1 MRPQHPAQAGTG
13 RSVGQAPL
21 PASLH
26 AALQVVLS
34 LVRLGV
40 RDVVLAPG
48 SRSAPFV
55 PVLAAAE
62 QAGLVRVRVVV
73 DERSAGF
80 VALGVARAA
89 LVDGWRRPA
98 AVITTSGT
106 AVANLHPAVAEAD
119 AAEVPMLVISAD
131 RPHELVGTG
140 ANQTTEQTGIFGRA
154 VRAVVD
160 LPADLS
166 TDLGQERAAAAIGGQ
181 LRRAVEAA
189 RGWLTNDP
197 GPAQVNIRFRP
208 PLALPAEDE
217 GEAAHYLQTAV
228 AAAAAGEGEQRWGG
242 RSAQHPLSEAC
253 GAGAYQPRP
262 ARRPQDDDEATER
275 GLVVAGDSVDGA
287 GPHAREL
294 AEYLGWPLLAEPTS
308 GARGGPQALTRYAE
322 LLASPDGAA
331 LAAQAQHVVV
341 LGHPSLSRP
350 VSALLARED
359 LPVDVVTSTAR
370 WSDVAGS
377 AAWVSPTRAGAEP
390 LGLAGAEDLTRRLG
404 LRPAPPQWSWQWHE
418 AVARLPAPGSRQV
431 LSAETAALAV
441 WDSCLPREGEEGE
454 AETGTVP
461 RLVVGSSMSVR
472 LLDRWAPAATAAAP
486 RAVANRGLAGID
498 GTLATATGL
507 WHAWRQP
514 VRALVGDLTFL
525 HDAMSLGRGVGE
537 EEPDLQV
544 VVLDSSGG
552 AIFSTLEYPAV
563 TPADQ
568 MERFFTTPQA
578 PRIPALA
585 GALGAQV
592 HEVSTLEELR
602 SLLRES
608 VRGLS
613 VVYLRSA

>member
-1 MRPQHPAQAGTG
+1 MRPQRPAQAAAD
-13 RSVGQAPL
+13 RSAAPL
-21 PASLH
+21 PASVH

-34 LVRLGV
+34 LIRLGV
-40 RDVVLAPG
+40 HDVVLAPG

-80 VALGVARAA
+80 VALGIARAA
-89 LVDGWRRPA
+89 LVDDWRRPA

-119 AAEVPMLVISAD
+119 AAGVPMLVISAD

-154 VRAVVD
+154 VRTVVD

-166 TDLGQERAAAAIGGQ
+166 ADLGQERGAAAIGGQ
-181 LRRAVEAA
+181 LRRAVGAA

-197 GPAQVNIRFRP
+197 GAAQVNIRFRP
-208 PLALPAEDE
+208 PLALPAEDD
-217 GEAAHYLQTAV
+217 GAACDYLRAAV
-228 AAAAAGEGEQRWGG
+228 AAVAEGEDSRRWGG
-242 RSAQHPLSEAC
+242 TSAKPPSSQARRT
-253 GAGAYQPRP
+253 GGYQPRP
-262 ARRPQDDDEATER
+262 ARRSQEGDGATER
-275 GLVVAGDSVDGA
+275 GLVVAGDSVDGV
-287 GPHAREL
+287 GPRAREL

-308 GARGGPQALTRYAE
+308 GARGGRQALTRYAE
-322 LLASPDGAA
+322 LLASPEGTA

-341 LGHPSLSRP
+341 AGHPSLSRP
-350 VSALLARED
+350 VSALLARQD

-370 WSDVAGS
+370 WSDVAGT
-377 AAWVSPTRAGAEP
+377 AAWVSPTQAGVGPLEVAGAQ
-390 LGLAGAEDLTRRLG
+390 GLAHGLG
-404 LRPAPPQWSWQWHE
+404 LRPAPPQWSAQWHE
-418 AVARLPAPGSRQV
+418 AVACLPAPGDRRT

-441 WDSCLPREGEEGE
+441 WESCLPRGGEDGD
-454 AETGTVP
+454 AGQGAVP
-461 RLVVGSSMSVR
+461 RLVVGSSMSIR
-472 LLDRWAPAATAAAP
+472 LLDRWAAPAPATAP

-498 GTLATATGL
+498 GTLATATGV
-507 WHAWRQP
+507 WHAWREP

-525 HDAMSLGRGVGE
+525 HDAMSLGRGAGE

-544 VVLDSSGG
+544 VVLDSRGG

-578 PRIPALA
+578 ARIPALA
-585 GALGAQV
+585 AALGARV

-602 SLLRES
+602 GLLDQG

>member
-1 MRPQHPAQAGTG
+1 MRPQRPAQAAAD
-13 RSVGQAPL
+13 RSAAPL
-21 PASLH
+21 PASVH

-34 LVRLGV
+34 LIRLGV
-40 RDVVLAPG
+40 HDVVLAPG

-80 VALGVARAA
+80 VALGIARAA
-89 LVDGWRRPA
+89 LVDDWRRPA

-119 AAEVPMLVISAD
+119 AAGVPMLVISAD

-154 VRAVVD
+154 VRTVVD

-166 TDLGQERAAAAIGGQ
+166 ADLGQERGAAAIGGQ

-208 PLALPAEDE
+208 PLALPAEDD
-217 GEAAHYLQTAV
+217 GAACDYLRAAV
-228 AAAAAGEGEQRWGG
+228 AAVAEGKDSRRWGG
-242 RSAQHPLSEAC
+242 TSAKPPSSQARRT
-253 GAGAYQPRP
+253 GGYQPRP
-262 ARRPQDDDEATER
+262 ARRSQEGDGATER
-275 GLVVAGDSVDGA
+275 GLVVAGDSVDGV
-287 GPHAREL
+287 GPRAREL

-308 GARGGPQALTRYAE
+308 GARGGRQALTRYAE
-322 LLASPDGAA
+322 LLASPEGTA
-331 LAAQAQHVVV
+331 LAAQHVVV
-341 LGHPSLSRP
+341 AGHPSLSRP
-350 VSALLARED
+350 VSALLARQD

-370 WSDVAGS
+370 WSDVAGT
-377 AAWVSPTRAGAEP
+377 AAWVSPTQAGVGPLEVAGAQ
-390 LGLAGAEDLTRRLG
+390 GLAHGLG
-404 LRPAPPQWSWQWHE
+404 LRPAPPQWSAQWHE
-418 AVARLPAPGSRQV
+418 AVACLPVPGDRRT

-441 WDSCLPREGEEGE
+441 WESCLPRGGEDGD
-454 AETGTVP
+454 AGQGAVP
-461 RLVVGSSMSVR
+461 RLVVGSSMSIR
-472 LLDRWAPAATAAAP
+472 LLDRWAAPAPATAP
-486 RAVANRGLAGID
+486 RALANRGLAGID
-498 GTLATATGL
+498 GTLATATGV
-507 WHAWRQP
+507 WHAWREP

-525 HDAMSLGRGVGE
+525 HDAMSLGRGAGE

-544 VVLDSSGG
+544 VVLDSRGG

-578 PRIPALA
+578 ARIPALA
-585 GALGAQV
+585 AALGARV

-602 SLLRES
+602 GLLDQG